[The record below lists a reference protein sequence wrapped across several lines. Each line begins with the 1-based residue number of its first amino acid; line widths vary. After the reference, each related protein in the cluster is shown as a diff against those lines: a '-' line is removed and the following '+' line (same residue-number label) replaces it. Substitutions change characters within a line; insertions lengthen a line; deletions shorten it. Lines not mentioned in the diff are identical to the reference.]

1 MDAITISP
9 VEPTSLML
17 RDWHDVMRDAYLEG
31 HEAMWWE
38 SFGHLQQSVTNPHSR
53 NKRFLF
59 AAIGAGCCVGA
70 LELTIAVERP
80 SEPVQI
86 ELGVAVDNQ
95 GAGVGR
101 ELASYA
107 VAFARQQGCT
117 TLQTEI
123 FVPGLQSLE
132 SRRSGQF
139 AARQGFTV
147 GNVEDRFLLDLPW
160 DHRGASS
167 LPVDAVRTQ
176 SWVGECPTE
185 HEQGWAALEQQMEED
200 RPLGDLTRGD
210 TMVDVARMRE
220 TEHRMLERGWLVI
233 RTMALLDGKP
243 AGYTELLVDRDH
255 PELVVQDST
264 LVDRAARGRGIGRA
278 LKTANLQQLG
288 GLPDDIVQQM
298 RHAQTYTAQ
307 GNTPMQQL
315 NAQFGFR
322 KVSTMHDAE
331 LRL

>member
-1 MDAITISP
+1 MDEITTRPI
-9 VEPTSLML
+9 EPTSSML
-17 RDWHDVMRDAYLEG
+17 RDWHQVMRDAYLEG
-31 HEAMWWE
+31 HEAMWSE
-38 SFGHLQQSVTNPHSR
+38 SFEHLQQSVANPHPR
-53 NKRFLF
+53 NQRFLF
-59 AAIGAGCCVGA
+59 AAIDDGRCVGA
-70 LELTIAVERP
+70 LELTITVQQP
-80 SEPVQI
+80 SEPAQM

-107 VAFARQQGCT
+107 TTFARQQGCT

-123 FVPGLQSLE
+123 FVPGKQSLE

-167 LPVDAVRTQ
+167 LPADAVRTQ
-176 SWVGECPTE
+176 SWVGKCPTE

-200 RPLGDLTRGD
+200 RPQGDLTRGN
-210 TMVDVARMRE
+210 TVVDVARMRE
-220 TEHRMLERGWLVI
+220 TEHRMLERGWLTV
-233 RTMALLDGKP
+233 RTIALLNGKP

-255 PELVVQDST
+255 PELVMQRST
-264 LVDRAARGRGIGRA
+264 LVDRPARGRGIGRA

-298 RHAQTYTAQ
+298 RHVQTYTAQ
-307 GNTPMQQL
+307 GNSPMQQL

-331 LRL
+331 LHL